1 MATNVS
7 ENSVK
12 KLPGRSWIARLP
24 RPVPWI
30 VLAVVVVAIAG
41 GGYYYYTTQQAK
53 TAAAASQ
60 PALQIATA
68 RTGNLVLRASG
79 TGTLIAPN
87 QVNLGFKTSG
97 TITALNVKLGDQ
109 VKAGDLVATLDN
121 TNQLLALAQAQ
132 QALNQLTSPS
142 AIATAQLAVTTAQ
155 ANVINAQAALGSD
168 QSWQNPALAQNE
180 YAAMVLA
187 KANLDK
193 AQSAYDQL
201 NTGGYISNTNEAAAF
216 QNLYSAQQA
225 YNTAKYYYSVYSQA
239 PTQRQVD
246 AAQASLAL
254 AQAQVVETQNLVTAL
269 TGGSVPTNATGTGLD
284 ALNAAK
290 LSVQT
295 AQQNLDNTKL
305 YAPIAGTVIA
315 LNNVVGDSVG
325 SSGSAAVMTIADLS
339 QSVLNI
345 YMDALDFTNLK
356 VGYTANITFDA
367 LPNQAFTGKVTQISP
382 QLVTIQGNSVVQGLV
397 LLDPKQA
404 SGAKLTLPLGVS
416 ASVDI
421 IAAQAN
427 NVVLVPVPALHELS
441 PGNYAVFVVTNGKP
455 VLRIVT
461 VGLQDSSFAEIKTGL
476 KAGEVVSTGIQ
487 ATNGGSQVTTP

>member
-1 MATNVS
+1 MPSNVP
-7 ENSVK
+7 ENSEK
-12 KLPGRSWIARLP
+12 KLPRRSWFARLP

-30 VLAVVVVAIAG
+30 ILAVVVVAIAG
-41 GGYYYYTTQQAK
+41 AGYYYYSMQRAK

-60 PALQIATA
+60 PALQTATA

-79 TGTLIAPN
+79 TGTLIAAS

-97 TITALNVKLGDQ
+97 TLTALNVKLGDQ
-109 VKAGDLVATLDN
+109 VKAGDLVATLDS
-121 TNQLLALAQAQ
+121 TNQQLALAQAQ
-132 QALNQLTSPS
+132 QALNQLTSAS
-142 AIATAQLAVTTAQ
+142 AIANAQLAVTTAQ
-155 ANVINAQAALGSD
+155 ANVINAQAALGSA
-168 QSWQNPALAQNE
+168 QYWQNPALAQNE

-201 NTGGYISNTNEAAAF
+201 NTGGYISNTNEAAAY

-225 YNTAKYYYSVYSQA
+225 YNTAKYYFSVYSQA
-239 PTQRQVD
+239 PTQRQLS
-246 AAQASLAL
+246 AAQATLAL
-254 AQAQVVETQNLVTAL
+254 AQAQVVEAQNLVAAL
-269 TGGSVPTNATGTGLD
+269 TGGTVPANATGTGLD

-290 LSVQT
+290 LAVQT

-305 YAPIAGTVIA
+305 YAPMTGTIIA
-315 LNNVVGDSVG
+315 LNNVVGDNVG

-339 QSVLNI
+339 QAELTI

-356 VGYTANITFDA
+356 VGYTANVTFDA
-367 LPNQAFTGKVTQISP
+367 LPNQTFTGKVTQISP
-382 QLVTIQGNSVVQGLV
+382 QLVTIQGNSVVEGLV
-397 LLDPKQA
+397 LLDQKQA
-404 SGAKLTLPLGVS
+404 SSDPLTLPLGVS

-427 NVVLVPVPALHELS
+427 NVILVPVPALHQLS
-441 PGNYAVFVVTNGKP
+441 PGNYAVFVVVNGKP
-455 VLRIVT
+455 ALRIVT
-461 VGLQDSSFAEIKTGL
+461 VGLQDSTFAEIKTGL

-487 ATNGGSQVTTP
+487 ATTGGSQVTTP